1 MNFKSDPMGQQEHY
15 FNMEWVTESISPVTN
30 FKLQYKEEDTYYS
43 INAIRDDTDDWTEVQ
58 VVPQSN
64 GDHYYAG
71 RYTIDKLSPAKN
83 YVARVASKN
92 DYGYSKFSQAFRFGT
107 KGAGNYKSRLFL
119 VMHLWFF
126 LAVLSVSFI
135 FWTFGTVCK
144 QRVKGPFLKH
154 ISPPLELNWM
164 NSPKSRLG
172 YSCLLSKITHRENVW
187 FYPQW
192 IKLFVTEPW
201 LLLWADYANDLYYE
215 R

>member
-71 RYTIDKLSPAKN
+71 RYTIDKLSAAKN

-119 VMHLWFF
+119 VMHL
-126 LAVLSVSFI
+126 
-135 FWTFGTVCK
+135 
-144 QRVKGPFLKH
+144 
-154 ISPPLELNWM
+154 
-164 NSPKSRLG
+164 
-172 YSCLLSKITHRENVW
+172 
-187 FYPQW
+187 
-192 IKLFVTEPW
+192 
-201 LLLWADYANDLYYE
+201 
-215 R
+215 